1 MIMNNVKETNVDN
14 VIPFRKPK
22 SGLQEPVINETLI
35 RLNDYLKRINKYSVR
50 ELDGCYLDGLFEE
63 DGSGVFNDFEIFD
76 AHIPIPNRMTDLPLY
91 KCWFSYD
98 SVSKMCEFV
107 FSPIV
112 ENPIGTKLQFRKNA
126 IRDDFRRKKLS
137 IWIASNV
144 FTSLGEEESTI
155 DSIVKVEDELDD
167 IFFRGVFSK
176 EHSIVLYD

>member
-1 MIMNNVKETNVDN
+1 MNNVKETNVDN

-22 SGLQEPVINETLI
+22 SGLQEPIINETLI

-50 ELDGCYLDGLFEE
+50 ELDGCYKDGIVEE
-63 DGSGVFNDFEIFD
+63 DGSGVFNLFEIGEPKLKGC
-76 AHIPIPNRMTDLPLY
+76 HY

-107 FSPIV
+107 SIPIMDLLQRN
-112 ENPIGTKLQFRKNA
+112 ENPRGQKLQFRKNA

-144 FTSLGEEESTI
+144 FSYVDETSTPIS
-155 DSIVKVEDELDD
+155 SISSIKEVKDELDD

>member
-1 MIMNNVKETNVDN
+1 MIMNNVKGTNVDN

-22 SGLQEPVINETLI
+22 SGFQEPVINETLI

-50 ELDGCYLDGLFEE
+50 ELDGCYKEGVWEE
-63 DGSGVFNDFEIFD
+63 DGSGVFNEFEIFD
-76 AHIPIPNRMTDLPLY
+76 AHIPNRMTVLPLY
-91 KCWFSYD
+91 KCWFGYD
-98 SVSKMCEFV
+98 EVSKMCEFV
-107 FSPIV
+107 YSPIV

-144 FTSLGEEESTI
+144 FSYVGEVSSI
-155 DSIVKVEDELDD
+155 SSIVEVEDELDD

>member
-22 SGLQEPVINETLI
+22 SGLHEPVINETLI

-50 ELDGCYLDGLFEE
+50 ELESGNYGLE
-63 DGSGVFNDFEIFD
+63 DFNDFEIGEPKLKGC
-76 AHIPIPNRMTDLPLY
+76 HY

-107 FSPIV
+107 SIPIMDLLQRN
-112 ENPIGTKLQFRKNA
+112 ENPRGQKLQFRKNA

-137 IWIASNV
+137 IWIASIV
-144 FTSLGEEESTI
+144 FSNGGAEVSSTSSIAEVEE
-155 DSIVKVEDELDD
+155 ELDD
-167 IFFRGVFSK
+167 IFRRGVFGD
-176 EHSIVLYD
+176 EHNFILYD